1 MKVGDL
7 VLVDDHQVGTLV
19 GLFAGTLG
27 SIGAIIAIVDIPGR
41 GLCYRRSYEIK
52 TVVDEDY
59 EVECVV

>member
-19 GLFAGTLG
+19 RLFTDTLD
-27 SIGAIIAIVDIPGR
+27 SIIVIVHITER

-52 TVVDEDY
+52 TVLDEDY
-59 EVECVV
+59 EVELAI